1 MQLENVSYGIEPL
14 ESSTVYEHMLY
25 QINNDKIDFSLL
37 KENFPM
43 PQLVQKSYKI
53 LVKSNVSNPSYEIFI
68 GVASYKFTH
77 WNVLYLGKNL
87 TDIDY
92 TKHFCCKI
100 FILNTFYV

>member
-1 MQLENVSYGIEPL
+1 
-14 ESSTVYEHMLY
+14 MLY

-68 GVASYKFTH
+68 GVASYKFIH
-77 WNVLYLGKNL
+77 IEMCYIWE
-87 TDIDY
+87 
-92 TKHFCCKI
+92 KI
-100 FILNTFYV
+100 